1 MTTSPRF
8 RRFTL
13 AAVKENPWPYRAL
26 IFSLI
31 YVAFDCLVPLVHI
44 DPRHLSQLQI
54 AALVIIST
62 LAFMLL
68 QMAIPRAIVGMRLPV
83 RQSVVGVA
91 LCALI
96 WWLCLVVHIPY
107 REMPHN
113 IAVAVYL
120 LDQALVG
127 LSLTIALAFLG
138 MMLSVIVKEPK
149 LLLPIALVIMAIDV
163 VGVMTN
169 IGFTANTIARH
180 PEVVQRVSVAMP
192 SVGGL
197 HPIAFVGPGDALF
210 IPFFFG
216 IVERLRL
223 NMRGTFFTM
232 YGLLALA
239 MILAL
244 ARVGNIPALFP
255 MGIAI
260 VLANSKYFKFD
271 RSEVFA
277 MIYVGGLAA
286 AAVLGFF
293 LFTHTHLFHGH

>member
-1 MTTSPRF
+1 MTSQRF
-8 RRFTL
+8 RIINL

-31 YVAFDCLVPLVHI
+31 YLAFDCLLPLI
-44 DPRHLSQLQI
+44 RLDPRHLSRPQI
-54 AALVIIST
+54 AGLVILST

-83 RQSVVGVA
+83 RQSLVGVA
-91 LCALI
+91 LSALI
-96 WWLCLVVHIPY
+96 WWLCVVVKIPF
-107 REMPHN
+107 REMPYAL
-113 IAVAVYL
+113 AVGVFL
-120 LDQALVG
+120 LDKALVG
-127 LSLTIALAFLG
+127 LSLTVALAFLG
-138 MMLSVIVKEPK
+138 MMLSVIIREPK

-163 VGVMTN
+163 VGVLTN
-169 IGFTANTIARH
+169 IGFTANTIAQH
-180 PEVVQRVSVAMP
+180 PEVVHRVSVAMP

-197 HPIAFVGPGDALF
+197 QPQAYVGPGDALF

-239 MILAL
+239 MILAVIG
-244 ARVGNIPALFP
+244 VGNIPALFP
-255 MGIAI
+255 MGFAV
-260 VLANSKYFKFD
+260 VLANSKHFKFD

-277 MIYVGGLAA
+277 MIYVGGLAT

-293 LFTHTHLFHGH
+293 LFTHTHLFHAH